1 MAQGYR
7 PSNPGLVQSPAP
19 LDRSYRALLKVP
31 AIVPLLLGMQIARI
45 GQSMV
50 SVTIVLFT
58 LASYRSPT
66 LAGLATFFGI
76 FPGLVV
82 SPIAGALL
90 DRHGRVRLVVL
101 DYLVALGSLTLIGIL
116 ALTGA
121 LPAWLLMV
129 IAAIASL
136 TTPLS
141 ATGLRSLFPIIVP
154 SHLWERVNAID
165 STGYVIASI
174 VGPPVAAGLV
184 ALRGGAVAFIIVGLS
199 FGLAAIVIARAPD
212 PPAPSP
218 VTGPLLIEAWQG
230 LVYTWKNPTLR
241 GLGFSISLV
250 NLAGGTFTIVVPLL
264 ILERFHLNA
273 TVVGLVFAVQ
283 GLTGVVSAIVC
294 GRIDSRNRERIML
307 AVPMVA
313 SAVTVAV
320 LLLESNIVVLVLV
333 MGLTGFLNGPLDVA
347 LFTLRQRRT
356 DPAWTGRAFAVSMSF
371 NYLGIPVGSALAGI
385 IAARSIEWAVA
396 FGAVA
401 CLVSGVVAVAM
412 IPSSE

>member
-1 MAQGYR
+1 MATRYR
-7 PSNPGLVQSPAP
+7 PSDPGLDQGTLP

-31 AIVPLLLGMQIARI
+31 AIGPLLLGMQIARI

-50 SVTIVLFT
+50 SVTIVLFALT
-58 LASYRSPT
+58 SYRSAV

-101 DYLVALGSLTLIGIL
+101 DYLVALASLTLIGTL
-116 ALTGA
+116 ALRGT

-129 IAAIASL
+129 IAAVASL

-141 ATGLRSLFPIIVP
+141 ATGLRSLFPLIIP
-154 SHLWERVNAID
+154 THLWERVNALD
-165 STGYVIASI
+165 STGYVIAS
-174 VGPPVAAGLV
+174 VLGPPLAAGLV
-184 ALRGGAVAFIIVGLS
+184 ALWGGAVAFIIIGLS
-199 FGLAAIVIARAPD
+199 FGLAAIVIARSPE
-212 PPAPSP
+212 PPSQTALNK
-218 VTGPLLIEAWQG
+218 PLLVEAWQG
-230 LVYTWKNPTLR
+230 LVYTWNNPTLR
-241 GLGFSISLV
+241 GLGFSISVV
-250 NLAGGTFTIVVPLL
+250 NLVSGAFTIVVPLMV
-264 ILERFHLNA
+264 LERFHLNE

-283 GLTGVVSAIVC
+283 GLTGIVSAVIF

-313 SAVTVAV
+313 AGMTVAV
-320 LLLESNIVVLVLV
+320 LLLKSNLAVLVLV
-333 MGLTGFLNGPLDVA
+333 MGITGFLNGPLDIA

-356 DPAWTGRAFAVSMSF
+356 DTAWTGRAFAVSMSF

-385 IAARSIEWAVA
+385 IAARSIEWAIA
-396 FGAVA
+396 F
-401 CLVSGVVAVAM
+401 GVVASLIAGLLAAVM
-412 IPSSE
+412 IPSTE

>member
-7 PSNPGLVQSPAP
+7 PSDPGLVQSPAP

-66 LAGLATFFGI
+66 LAGLATFFAI

-90 DRHGRVRLVVL
+90 ERHGRVRLVVL
-101 DYLVALGSLTLIGIL
+101 DYLVALGSLTLMGIL

-141 ATGLRSLFPIIVP
+141 ATGLR
-154 SHLWERVNAID
+154 
-165 STGYVIASI
+165 
-174 VGPPVAAGLV
+174 
-184 ALRGGAVAFIIVGLS
+184 
-199 FGLAAIVIARAPD
+199 
-212 PPAPSP
+212 
-218 VTGPLLIEAWQG
+218 
-230 LVYTWKNPTLR
+230 
-241 GLGFSISLV
+241 GLGFAISLV

-264 ILERFHLNA
+264 ILERFHLNE

-283 GLTGVVSAIVC
+283 GLTGVISAIVC

-307 AVPMVA
+307 AVPMIA
-313 SAVTVAV
+313 SAVTIAV

-347 LFTLRQRRT
+347 LFTLCQRRT

-401 CLVSGVVAVAM
+401 CLVAGVVAVAL